1 MTAVSTERLITGPFV
16 RVWLGTLGAFASFGF
31 LLLVLPLYV
40 KDELDRGS
48 LGVGIAVGAA
58 SITAVLAGPPVGRL
72 ADRRGRRVM
81 IVVGAV
87 MMVAGYLALALEP
100 SLPFVVLIR
109 LFAGAGEAAFAIA
122 VLTVAAD
129 LAPAKR
135 RGEAISLVTTASY
148 LGLTIGPVAA
158 DFILGD
164 GRFGAAWLV
173 AALLVVLA
181 GAAVIPLG
189 ETRPEAA
196 KQEASGGWLPPR
208 TALLPGLLVMLA
220 LLGFGGFVAFAALYA
235 RELGVERPGL
245 VFALFGGVIVLVRT
259 FGRKLPDRLGARRT
273 LVLCFVNLAVGLATI
288 GAWQTD
294 DRAPRRNG
302 DLRRRPG
309 ASYPAAVLLAMETS
323 SEAERSA
330 VVGGVTAF
338 VDVALGVGA
347 FTLGAVAVF
356 TGYAGAFLVS
366 SVFALGGLLVVCSAA
381 EIEENRARGRSPVN
395 DDPRTLFDPET
406 GSGRG

>member
-1 MTAVSTERLITGPFV
+1 VSQERQSLITGPFV
-16 RVWLGTLGAFASFGF
+16 RIWLGTLGAFASFGF
-31 LLLVLPLYV
+31 ILLVLPLYV

-81 IVVGAV
+81 IVAGAV
-87 MMVAGYLALALEP
+87 VMVGCYLALALEP
-100 SLPFVVLIR
+100 SLPLVVLVR
-109 LFAGAGEAAFAIA
+109 LLAGAGEAAFAIA

-129 LAPAKR
+129 LAPADR
-135 RGEAISLVTTASY
+135 RGEAMSLVTTASY

-164 GRFGAAWLV
+164 GRFAAAWLV

-196 KQEASGGWLPPR
+196 AHEAPGGWLPPR
-208 TALLPGLLVMLA
+208 TALLPGLLVLLA

-235 RELGVERPGL
+235 RELGIERPGL
-245 VFALFGGVIVLVRT
+245 IFALFGGIIVLVRT
-259 FGRKLPDRLGARRT
+259 FGRKLPDRLGGRRT
-273 LVLCFVNLAVGLATI
+273 LALCFVNLAVGLAVI
-288 GAWQTD
+288 GAWQTVTGFLVGT
-294 DRAPRRNG
+294 AIFAVG
-302 DLRRRPG
+302 QAL
-309 ASYPAAVLLAMETS
+309 SYPAAVLLAMETS

-338 VDVALGVGA
+338 VDVALGLGA
-347 FTLGAVAVF
+347 FTLGAVAAV

-366 SVFALGGLLVVCSAA
+366 SVIALSGLLVLVPLRRSRKVAL
-381 EIEENRARGRSPVN
+381 EEGVP
-395 DDPRTLFDPET
+395 
-406 GSGRG
+406 

>member
-1 MTAVSTERLITGPFV
+1 VSQERQRRLITGPFV
-16 RVWLGTLGAFASFGF
+16 RIWLGTLGAFASFGF
-31 LLLVLPLYV
+31 ILLVLPLYV

-48 LGVGIAVGAA
+48 LGVGVAVGAA

-81 IVVGAV
+81 IVAGAV
-87 MMVAGYLALALEP
+87 VMVGCYLALALEP
-100 SLPFVVLIR
+100 ALPLVVLVR

-129 LAPAKR
+129 LAPADR
-135 RGEAISLVTTASY
+135 RGEAMSLVTTASY

-164 GRFGAAWLV
+164 GRFAAAWLV
-173 AALLVVLA
+173 AGLLVVLA

-189 ETRPEAA
+189 ETRPAAAHEAP
-196 KQEASGGWLPPR
+196 GGWLPPR

-235 RELGVERPGL
+235 RELGFDRPGL
-245 VFALFGGVIVLVRT
+245 IFALFGAVVVLVRT

-288 GAWQTD
+288 GAWQTETGLLVGT
-294 DRAPRRNG
+294 AIFAVG
-302 DLRRRPG
+302 QAL
-309 ASYPAAVLLAMETS
+309 SYPAAVLLAMETS

-338 VDVALGVGA
+338 VDVALGLGA
-347 FTLGAVAVF
+347 FTLGAVAAV

-366 SVFALGGLLVVCSAA
+366 SVIALSGLLVVVPLWRSRRIALEEAA
-381 EIEENRARGRSPVN
+381 P
-395 DDPRTLFDPET
+395 
-406 GSGRG
+406 

>member
-1 MTAVSTERLITGPFV
+1 MTAASTERVITGPFV

-31 LLLVLPLYV
+31 ILLVLPLYV

-81 IVVGAV
+81 IVVGAA
-87 MMVAGYLALALEP
+87 MMIAGYLALALEP
-100 SLPFVVLIR
+100 SLQIVVLVR

-129 LAPAKR
+129 LAPEER
-135 RGEAISLVTTASY
+135 RGEAMSLVTTASY

-164 GRFGAAWLV
+164 GRFAAAWLV

-196 KQEASGGWLPPR
+196 AQEAPGGWLPPR
-208 TALLPGLLVMLA
+208 TALLPGLLVLLA
-220 LLGFGGFVAFAALYA
+220 LLGFGGFVAFAAIYA
-235 RELGVERPGL
+235 RDLGFERPGL
-245 VFALFGGVIVLVRT
+245 VFALFGGIIVLVRT
-259 FGRKLPDRLGARRT
+259 FGRKLPDRLGGRRT
-273 LVLCFVNLAVGLATI
+273 LALCFVNLAVGLATI
-288 GAWQTD
+288 GIWQSEAGLLVGT
-294 DRAPRRNG
+294 AIFAVG
-302 DLRRRPG
+302 QAL
-309 ASYPAAVLLAMETS
+309 SYPAAVLLAMETS

-338 VDVALGVGA
+338 VDVALGLGA
-347 FTLGAVAVF
+347 FTLGAVAAF

-366 SVFALGGLLVVCSAA
+366 SVVALTGLLVLVPLRRSRRVALEEAA
-381 EIEENRARGRSPVN
+381 R
-395 DDPRTLFDPET
+395 
-406 GSGRG
+406 

>member
-1 MTAVSTERLITGPFV
+1 VSQERQVRLITGPFV
-16 RVWLGTLGAFASFGF
+16 RIWLGTLGAFASFGF
-31 LLLVLPLYV
+31 ILLVLPLYV

-81 IVVGAV
+81 IVAGAV
-87 MMVAGYLALALEP
+87 VMVSCYLALALEP
-100 SLPFVVLIR
+100 SLPLVVLVR
-109 LFAGAGEAAFAIA
+109 LLAGAGEAAFAIA

-129 LAPAKR
+129 LAPPDR
-135 RGEAISLVTTASY
+135 RGEAMSLVTTASY

-164 GRFGAAWLV
+164 GRFAAAWLV
-173 AALLVVLA
+173 AAVLVVLA

-189 ETRPEAA
+189 ETRPAAAHEAP
-196 KQEASGGWLPPR
+196 GGWLPPR
-208 TALLPGLLVMLA
+208 TALLPGLLVLLA

-235 RELGVERPGL
+235 RELGIERPGL
-245 VFALFGGVIVLVRT
+245 IFALFGGIIVLVRT
-259 FGRKLPDRLGARRT
+259 FGRKLPDRLGGRRT
-273 LVLCFVNLAVGLATI
+273 LALCFINLAVGLAVI
-288 GAWQTD
+288 GAWQTETGLLVGT
-294 DRAPRRNG
+294 AIFAVG
-302 DLRRRPG
+302 QAL
-309 ASYPAAVLLAMETS
+309 SYPAAVLLAMETS

-338 VDVALGVGA
+338 VDVALGLGA
-347 FTLGAVAVF
+347 FTLGAVAAV

-366 SVFALGGLLVVCSAA
+366 SVIALSGLLVVIPLRRSRRIALEDAA
-381 EIEENRARGRSPVN
+381 P
-395 DDPRTLFDPET
+395 
-406 GSGRG
+406 

>member
-1 MTAVSTERLITGPFV
+1 VSQERQVRLITGPFV
-16 RVWLGTLGAFASFGF
+16 RIWLGTLGAFASFGF
-31 LLLVLPLYV
+31 ILLVLPLYV

-58 SITAVLAGPPVGRL
+58 SITAVLAGPPAGRL

-81 IVVGAV
+81 IVAGAV
-87 MMVAGYLALALEP
+87 VMVGCYLALALEP
-100 SLPFVVLIR
+100 SLPLIVLVR
-109 LFAGAGEAAFAIA
+109 LLAGAGEAAFAIA

-129 LAPAKR
+129 LAPADR
-135 RGEAISLVTTASY
+135 RGEAMSLVTTASY

-164 GRFGAAWLV
+164 GRFAAAWLV

-189 ETRPEAA
+189 ETRPAAAHEAP
-196 KQEASGGWLPPR
+196 GGWLPPR
-208 TALLPGLLVMLA
+208 TALLPGLLVLLA

-235 RELGVERPGL
+235 RELGIERPGL
-245 VFALFGGVIVLVRT
+245 IFALFGGIIVLVRT
-259 FGRKLPDRLGARRT
+259 FGRKLPDRLGGRRT
-273 LVLCFVNLAVGLATI
+273 LALCFINLAVGLAVI
-288 GAWQTD
+288 GAWQTETGLLVGT
-294 DRAPRRNG
+294 AIFAVG
-302 DLRRRPG
+302 QAL
-309 ASYPAAVLLAMETS
+309 SYPAAVLLAMETS

-338 VDVALGVGA
+338 VDVALGLGA
-347 FTLGAVAVF
+347 FTLGAVAAV

-366 SVFALGGLLVVCSAA
+366 SVIALSGLLVLVPLRRSRKVAL
-381 EIEENRARGRSPVN
+381 EEGVP
-395 DDPRTLFDPET
+395 
-406 GSGRG
+406 

>member
-1 MTAVSTERLITGPFV
+1 MSQERQRRLITGPFV
-16 RVWLGTLGAFASFGF
+16 RIWLGTLGAFASFGF
-31 LLLVLPLYV
+31 ILLVLPLYV

-48 LGVGIAVGAA
+48 LGVGVAVGAA

-81 IVVGAV
+81 IVAGAV
-87 MMVAGYLALALEP
+87 VMVGCYLALALEP
-100 SLPFVVLIR
+100 ALPLVVLVR

-129 LAPAKR
+129 LAPADR
-135 RGEAISLVTTASY
+135 RGEAMSLVTTASY

-164 GRFGAAWLV
+164 GRFAAAWLV

-189 ETRPEAA
+189 ETRPAAAHEAP
-196 KQEASGGWLPPR
+196 GGWLPPR

-235 RELGVERPGL
+235 RELGFDRPGL
-245 VFALFGGVIVLVRT
+245 IFALFGAVVVLVRT

-288 GAWQTD
+288 GAWQTETGLLVGT
-294 DRAPRRNG
+294 AIFAVG
-302 DLRRRPG
+302 QAL
-309 ASYPAAVLLAMETS
+309 SYPAAVLLAMETS

-338 VDVALGVGA
+338 VDVALGLGA
-347 FTLGAVAVF
+347 FTLGAVAAV

-366 SVFALGGLLVVCSAA
+366 SVIALSGLLVVVPRRRSRRIALEEAA
-381 EIEENRARGRSPVN
+381 P
-395 DDPRTLFDPET
+395 
-406 GSGRG
+406 